1 MLYFYIGVDYKMPS
15 RVMSHLVLLRILG
28 SVSNAGLECHPLP
41 PASLPPCGKI
51 PDPSPP
57 RLDGAA
63 YGLVFLVLRQIYGPQ
78 KVI

>member
-15 RVMSHLVLLRILG
+15 RVMSHLALLRILG
-28 SVSNAGLECHPLP
+28 SVSNAGLERHPLP
-41 PASLPPCGKI
+41 PASLPPCGK
-51 PDPSPP
+51 SPP

-78 KVI
+78 KAI